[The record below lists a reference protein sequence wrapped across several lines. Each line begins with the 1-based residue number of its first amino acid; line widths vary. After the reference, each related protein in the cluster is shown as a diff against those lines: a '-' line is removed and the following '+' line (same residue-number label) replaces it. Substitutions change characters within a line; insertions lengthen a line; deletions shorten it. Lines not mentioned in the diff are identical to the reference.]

1 MVQRVFLLN
10 SEQLSLQASSQN
22 GNSNK
27 VVRLR
32 SLINCVRRHGGK
44 ARPPTETLG

>member
-10 SEQLSLQASSQN
+10 SQQLAVQASSQS
-22 GNSNK
+22 GSSNK
-27 VVRLR
+27 VIRLR
-32 SLINCVRRHGGK
+32 SLINCVCRHGGK